1 LYLIKSGAS
10 ERGGGMRKYIASAL
24 GLIAFA
30 GVSGTARADVT
41 GFIWQGNAA
50 ASMDAQ
56 LASLPPG
63 FGGSN
68 SHGSLGPVVVTFT
81 APNSV
86 NFSDPAGGANTI
98 AAFLDGATITSGAAF
113 AATPGSLQNTIFAIT
128 GAGAVT
134 TGEQFSGAHDDGLS
148 FYIFGGGQFGGAT
161 SGCAGQANC
170 VFSSPAPT
178 NSVGTSGTFTGASG
192 FYSFTAVYGENSG
205 LPANLVMSFPVPGP
219 IVGAGLPGLLAA
231 CGALLALARRRRGQQ
246 TA

>member
-10 ERGGGMRKYIASAL
+10 EGGGGMRKYIASAL

-30 GVSGTARADVT
+30 GVSGTARADVFGT
-41 GFIWQGNAA
+41 IWVNAA
-50 ASMDAQ
+50 ASMNAQ
-56 LASLPPG
+56 LSSLPPG
-63 FGGSN
+63 FGGTN
-68 SHGSLGPVVVTFT
+68 LTLGPVVTTFT
-81 APNSV
+81 APDSV
-86 NFSDPAGGANTI
+86 NFFDPAGGVNSI

-128 GAGAVT
+128 GTGAVT
-134 TGEQFSGAHDDGLS
+134 TGQQFTGIHDDGLS
-148 FYIFGGGQFGGAT
+148 FYIFGGGQVGGAGT
-161 SGCAGQANC
+161 GCTGVANC

-178 NSVGTSGTFTGASG
+178 ASASTSGTFNGASG
-192 FYSFTAVYGENSG
+192 FYNFTAVYGENSG
-205 LPANLVMSFPVPGP
+205 LPAQLVMSFPVPGP